1 MTLYEITG
9 ELRELQNMIEEG
21 ADPDVVNDTIESVE
35 FDLEQKAEGY
45 VMVIRNLEAQAKA
58 IKDEEKRLRE
68 KRLAAENG
76 IESLKKR
83 LFDSMNATGKKK
95 LNAGVFTLSVQ
106 KNGGALPVI
115 IDADCVENM
124 PKEMLKI
131 DIKPDTKKIAELL
144 QDEEKSRLYSKFAH
158 FGERGESLRIR

>member
-9 ELRELQNMIEEG
+9 ELLELQNMIEEG

-76 IESLKKR
+76 IERLKKR

-115 IDADCVENM
+115 IDEDVMNM
-124 PKEMLKI
+124 PQEMLKI
-131 DIKPDTKKIAELL
+131 DIKPDTKRIAELL
-144 QDEEKSRLYSKFAH
+144 QDDQKSRYYSKFAH

>member
-9 ELRELQNMIEEG
+9 ELLELQNMIEEG

-68 KRLAAENG
+68 KRVSAENG
-76 IESLKKR
+76 IERLKKR

-115 IDADCVENM
+115 IDADVENM
-124 PKEMLKI
+124 PKEMLKMEI
-131 DIKPDTKKIAELL
+131 RPDTKRISELL
-144 QDEEKSRLYSKFAH
+144 QDEEKSRFYSKFAH

>member
-9 ELRELQNMIEEG
+9 ELLELQNMIEEG
-21 ADPDVVNDTIESVE
+21 ADPDIVNDTIESVE

-68 KRLAAENG
+68 KRLSAENG
-76 IESLKKR
+76 IERLKKR

-115 IDADCVENM
+115 IDADVENM
-124 PKEMLKI
+124 PKEMLKMVI
-131 DIKPDTKKIAELL
+131 QPDTKRIAELL
-144 QDEEKSRLYSKFAH
+144 KDDQKSRYYSKFAH

>member
-9 ELRELQNMIEEG
+9 ELLELQNMIEEG
-21 ADPDVVNDTIESVE
+21 VDPDVINDTIESVE

-68 KRLAAENG
+68 KRLSAENG
-76 IESLKKR
+76 IERLKKR

-115 IDADCVENM
+115 IDADVENM

-131 DIKPDTKKIAELL
+131 EIRPDTKRIAELL

>member
-9 ELRELQNMIEEG
+9 ELLELQNMIEEG
-21 ADPDVVNDTIESVE
+21 ADPDIVNDTIESVE

-58 IKDEEKRLRE
+58 IKEEEKRLRE
-68 KRLAAENG
+68 KRLSAENG
-76 IESLKKR
+76 IERLKKR
-83 LFDSMNATGKKK
+83 LYDSMNATGKKK

-106 KNGGALPVI
+106 KNGGSLPVI
-115 IDADCVENM
+115 IDEDIKNM
-124 PKEMLKI
+124 PEELLKI
-131 DIKPDTKKIAELL
+131 EVKPDTKKIAELL
-144 QDEEKSRLYSKFAH
+144 QDEEKSQLYSKFAH

>member
-9 ELRELQNMIEEG
+9 ELLELQNMIEEG

-76 IESLKKR
+76 IERLKKR

-115 IDADCVENM
+115 IDADVENM

-144 QDEEKSRLYSKFAH
+144 QDEEKSRFYSKFAH
-158 FGERGESLRIR
+158 FAERGESLRIR

>member
-9 ELRELQNMIEEG
+9 ELLELQNMIEEG
-21 ADPDVVNDTIESVE
+21 ADPDIVNDTIESVE

-58 IKDEEKRLRE
+58 IKEEEKRLRE
-68 KRLAAENG
+68 KRLSAENG
-76 IESLKKR
+76 IERLKKR

-106 KNGGALPVI
+106 KNGGSLPVI
-115 IDADCVENM
+115 IDEDINNM
-124 PKEMLKI
+124 PEELLKI
-131 DIKPDTKKIAELL
+131 EVKPDTKKIAELL
-144 QDEEKSRLYSKFAH
+144 QDEEKSQLYSKFAH

>member
-9 ELRELQNMIEEG
+9 ELLELQNMIEEG

-68 KRLAAENG
+68 KRLSAENG
-76 IESLKKR
+76 IERLKKR
-83 LFDSMNATGKKK
+83 LFDSMKATGKKNQ
-95 LNAGVFTLSVQ
+95 NAGVFTLSVQ

-115 IDADCVENM
+115 IDEDVMNM
-124 PKEMLKI
+124 PQEMIKI
-131 DIKPDTKKIAELL
+131 DIKPDIKRIAELL
-144 QDEEKSRLYSKFAH
+144 QDDQKSRYYSKFAH

>member
-9 ELRELQNMIEEG
+9 ELLELQNMIEEG
-21 ADPDVVNDTIESVE
+21 VDPDVLNDTIESVE

-68 KRLAAENG
+68 KRLSAENG
-76 IESLKKR
+76 IERLKKR

-115 IDADCVENM
+115 IDADVENM
-124 PKEMLKI
+124 PKEMLKMEI
-131 DIKPDTKKIAELL
+131 RPDTKRIAELL

>member
-9 ELRELQNMIEEG
+9 ELLELQNMIEEG

-58 IKDEEKRLRE
+58 IKDEEKRLKE
-68 KRLAAENG
+68 KRLSAENG
-76 IESLKKR
+76 IERLKKR

-95 LNAGVFTLSVQ
+95 LNAGVFTLYVQ

-115 IDADCVENM
+115 IDADVENM
-124 PKEMLKI
+124 PKEMLKMEI
-131 DIKPDTKKIAELL
+131 RPDTKRIAELL
-144 QDEEKSRLYSKFAH
+144 QDEEKSRFYSKFAH

>member
-9 ELRELQNMIEEG
+9 ELMELQNMIEEG

-76 IESLKKR
+76 IERLKKR

-95 LNAGVFTLSVQ
+95 MNAGVFTLSVQ

-115 IDADCVENM
+115 IDADVENM
-124 PKEMLKI
+124 PKEMLKMVI
-131 DIKPDTKKIAELL
+131 QPDTKRIAELL
-144 QDEEKSRLYSKFAH
+144 QDDQKSRYYSKFAH

>member
-9 ELRELQNMIEEG
+9 ELLELQNMIEEG

-35 FDLEQKAEGY
+35 FDLGQKAEGY

-76 IESLKKR
+76 IERLKKR

-95 LNAGVFTLSVQ
+95 LNAGVFTLSIQ

-115 IDADCVENM
+115 IDEDVMNM
-124 PKEMLKI
+124 PQEMLKI
-131 DIKPDTKKIAELL
+131 DIKPDTKRIAELL
-144 QDEEKSRLYSKFAH
+144 QDDQKSRYYSKFAH

>member
-9 ELRELQNMIEEG
+9 ELLELQNMIEEG

-76 IESLKKR
+76 IERLKKR

-95 LNAGVFTLSVQ
+95 LNTGVFTLSVQ

-115 IDADCVENM
+115 IDADVENM
-124 PKEMLKI
+124 PKEMLKMVI
-131 DIKPDTKKIAELL
+131 QPDTKRIAELL
-144 QDEEKSRLYSKFAH
+144 QDEEKSRYYSKFAH

>member
-9 ELRELQNMIEEG
+9 ELLELQNMIEEG
-21 ADPDVVNDTIESVE
+21 ADPDIVNDTIESVE

-58 IKDEEKRLRE
+58 IKEEEKRLRE
-68 KRLAAENG
+68 KRLSAENG
-76 IESLKKR
+76 IERLKKR
-83 LFDSMNATGKKK
+83 LYDSMNATGKKK

-106 KNGGALPVI
+106 KNGGSLPVI
-115 IDADCVENM
+115 IDEDIKNM
-124 PKEMLKI
+124 PEELLKI
-131 DIKPDTKKIAELL
+131 EVKPDTKKIAELL
-144 QDEEKSRLYSKFAH
+144 QDEEKAQLYSKFAH

>member
-9 ELRELQNMIEEG
+9 ELLELQNMIEEG
-21 ADPDVVNDTIESVE
+21 VDPDVINDTIESVE
-35 FDLEQKAEGY
+35 FDMEQKAEGY

-68 KRLAAENG
+68 KRVSAENG
-76 IESLKKR
+76 IERLKKR

-115 IDADCVENM
+115 IDADVENM

-131 DIKPDTKKIAELL
+131 EIRPDTKRIAELL
-144 QDEEKSRLYSKFAH
+144 QDEEKSRFYLKFAH

>member
-9 ELRELQNMIEEG
+9 ELLELQNMIEEG

-68 KRLAAENG
+68 KRLSAENG
-76 IESLKKR
+76 IERLKKR

-115 IDADCVENM
+115 IDEDVMNM
-124 PKEMLKI
+124 PQEMLKI
-131 DIKPDTKKIAELL
+131 DIKPDTKRIAELL
-144 QDEEKSRLYSKFAH
+144 QDDQKSRYYSKFAH

>member
-9 ELRELQNMIEEG
+9 ELLDLQNMIEEG

-76 IESLKKR
+76 IERLKKR

-106 KNGGALPVI
+106 KKGGALPVI
-115 IDADCVENM
+115 IDADVENM
-124 PKEMLKI
+124 PKEILKI

-144 QDEEKSRLYSKFAH
+144 QDEEKSRLYSRFAH

>member
-9 ELRELQNMIEEG
+9 ELLELQNMIEEG

-76 IESLKKR
+76 IERLKKR

-115 IDADCVENM
+115 IDADVENM
-124 PKEMLKI
+124 PKEMLKMVI
-131 DIKPDTKKIAELL
+131 QPDTKRIAELL
-144 QDEEKSRLYSKFAH
+144 QDEEKSRYYSKFAH

>member
-9 ELRELQNMIEEG
+9 ELLELQNMIEEG
-21 ADPDVVNDTIESVE
+21 ADPDVVNDSIESVE

-76 IESLKKR
+76 IERLKKR

-115 IDADCVENM
+115 IDADVENM
-124 PKEMLKI
+124 PKEMLKV

-144 QDEEKSRLYSKFAH
+144 QDEEKSRYYSKFAH

>member
-9 ELRELQNMIEEG
+9 ELLELQNMIEEG

-58 IKDEEKRLRE
+58 IKDEEKRLKE
-68 KRLAAENG
+68 KRLSAENG
-76 IESLKKR
+76 IERLKKR

-115 IDADCVENM
+115 IDADVENM

-144 QDEEKSRLYSKFAH
+144 QDEEKSRLYSRFAH
-158 FGERGESLRIR
+158 LGERGESLRIR

>member
-9 ELRELQNMIEEG
+9 ELLELQNMIEEG
-21 ADPDVVNDTIESVE
+21 ADPDVINDTIESVE

-68 KRLAAENG
+68 KRLSAENG
-76 IESLKKR
+76 IERLKKR

-115 IDADCVENM
+115 IDEDVMNM
-124 PKEMLKI
+124 PQEMLKI
-131 DIKPDTKKIAELL
+131 DIKPDTKRIAELL
-144 QDEEKSRLYSKFAH
+144 QDDQKSRYYSKFAH

>member
-76 IESLKKR
+76 IERLKKR

-115 IDADCVENM
+115 IDADVENM
-124 PKEMLKI
+124 PKEMLKMVI
-131 DIKPDTKKIAELL
+131 QPDTKRIAELL
-144 QDEEKSRLYSKFAH
+144 QDEEKSRYYSKFAH

>member
-9 ELRELQNMIEEG
+9 ELLELQNMIEEG

-76 IESLKKR
+76 IERLKKR

-95 LNAGVFTLSVQ
+95 LNAGVFTLSIQ

-115 IDADCVENM
+115 IDEDVMNM
-124 PKEMLKI
+124 PQEMLKI
-131 DIKPDTKKIAELL
+131 DIKPDTKRIAELL
-144 QDEEKSRLYSKFAH
+144 QDDQKSRYYSKFAH

>member
-9 ELRELQNMIEEG
+9 ELLELQNMIEEG
-21 ADPDVVNDTIESVE
+21 MDPDVINDTIESVE

-76 IESLKKR
+76 IERLKKR

-115 IDADCVENM
+115 IDADVENM

-131 DIKPDTKKIAELL
+131 DIKPDTKRIAELL
-144 QDEEKSRLYSKFAH
+144 QDDQKSRYYSKFAH

>member
-9 ELRELQNMIEEG
+9 ELLDLQNMIEEG
-21 ADPDVVNDTIESVE
+21 VDSDVVNDTIESVE

-58 IKDEEKRLRE
+58 IKEEEKRLRE
-68 KRLAAENG
+68 KRVSAENG

-115 IDADCVENM
+115 IDADVENM

-131 DIKPDTKKIAELL
+131 EIRPDTKRIAELL

>member
-9 ELRELQNMIEEG
+9 ELLELQNMIEEG
-21 ADPDVVNDTIESVE
+21 VDPDVINDTIESVE

-68 KRLAAENG
+68 KRLSAENG
-76 IESLKKR
+76 IERLKKR

-95 LNAGVFTLSVQ
+95 MNAGVFTLSVQ

-115 IDADCVENM
+115 IDADVENM

>member
-9 ELRELQNMIEEG
+9 ELLDLQNMIEEG
-21 ADPDVVNDTIESVE
+21 VDPDVINDTIESVE

-58 IKDEEKRLRE
+58 IKEEEKRLRE
-68 KRLAAENG
+68 KRLSAENG
-76 IESLKKR
+76 IERLKKR

-115 IDADCVENM
+115 IDADVDKM
-124 PKEMLKI
+124 PKEMLQMEI
-131 DIKPDTKKIAELL
+131 RPDTKRIAELL
-144 QDEEKSRLYSKFAH
+144 QDEEKSRLYSRFAH

>member
-9 ELRELQNMIEEG
+9 ELLELQNMIEEG

-68 KRLAAENG
+68 KRVSAENG

-95 LNAGVFTLSVQ
+95 MNAGVFTLSIQ

-115 IDADCVENM
+115 IDADVEKL
-124 PKEMLKI
+124 PKEMLNMVI
-131 DIKPDTKKIAELL
+131 RPDTKRLAELL
-144 QDEEKSRLYSKFAH
+144 QDEEKSRFYSKFAH

>member
-76 IESLKKR
+76 IERLKKR

-115 IDADCVENM
+115 IDADVENM

-144 QDEEKSRLYSKFAH
+144 QDEGKSRYYSKFAH

>member
-9 ELRELQNMIEEG
+9 ELLELQNMIEEG

-68 KRLAAENG
+68 KRLSAENG
-76 IESLKKR
+76 IERLKKR

-115 IDADCVENM
+115 IDADVENM

-144 QDEEKSRLYSKFAH
+144 QDKEQSRFYSKFAH

>member
-9 ELRELQNMIEEG
+9 ELLELQNMIEEG
-21 ADPDVVNDTIESVE
+21 VDPDVINDTIESVE

-68 KRLAAENG
+68 KRLSAENG
-76 IESLKKR
+76 IERLKKR

-115 IDADCVENM
+115 IDADVENM
-124 PKEMLKI
+124 PKEMLKMEI
-131 DIKPDTKKIAELL
+131 RPDTKRIAELL